1 MAELPTTRELQ
12 VRVANAPNAPMPQVN
27 FGERQAAGLEYRG
40 QAQYQAAVGDVLD
53 RMTRSVFGVANEM
66 SQRAGLQFS
75 AENPLTP
82 EQLTAMAKGDMST
95 VQLGSPLNVFNSA
108 VRKARAIEI
117 SGHAEIEGR
126 DKLMTLVNAAGRGEV
141 STQEV
146 RDQITALT
154 NGYSQSIAQI
164 DPEASYKFRASMAA
178 VGGRVIEKTAE
189 VEAQRRLLANKVKL
203 DRDYSNMQK
212 AVELAVTTKMPI
224 DEATG
229 KEIPVDA
236 FVDALKQNFINN
248 AVAIVGPAGAASFIG
263 RINEDMA
270 TTKIN
275 SVAQYISTDPQ
286 FSRDPNAVQRLLRG
300 DAGSAT
306 NAYQSLLPDDKAK
319 VIAAYMTAD
328 AQNYTLV
335 KRRQEAG
342 AESNKRAFTNL
353 FVQYSLTEDPAAKAE
368 MKVKLL
374 QHPALTYDQAKELV
388 APPKSSESGKIIVDG
403 LVRNG
408 QITTEEQLYAA
419 GKEYGVYDSDLGK
432 TFDKYRSMYGSV
444 NGTYIKNKTRQA
456 AGIPEGL
463 VQVDPKSE
471 YGKAMLAVEDEF
483 MAAQRVALQAGQP
496 FDAKKAIDD
505 IAKSRL
511 ERRESAEVTGY
522 KEQLGTYS
530 ERVGYPIT
538 LQNIDA
544 LELLIKQKKAPQAK
558 GKAPITEKQLPVIRN
573 LLKQIEGN

>member
-1 MAELPTTRELQ
+1 
-12 VRVANAPNAPMPQVN
+12 
-27 FGERQAAGLEYRG
+27 
-40 QAQYQAAVGDVLD
+40 
-53 RMTRSVFGVANEM
+53 
-66 SQRAGLQFS
+66 
-75 AENPLTP
+75 
-82 EQLTAMAKGDMST
+82 
-95 VQLGSPLNVFNSA
+95 
-108 VRKARAIEI
+108 
-117 SGHAEIEGR
+117 
-126 DKLMTLVNAAGRGEV
+126 
-141 STQEV
+141 
-146 RDQITALT
+146 
-154 NGYSQSIAQI
+154 
-164 DPEASYKFRASMAA
+164 
-178 VGGRVIEKTAE
+178 
-189 VEAQRRLLANKVKL
+189 
-203 DRDYSNMQK
+203 
-212 AVELAVTTKMPI
+212 MPI

-275 SVAQYISTDPQ
+275 SVAQYISSDPQ

-300 DAGSAT
+300 DAGSAS
-306 NAYQSLLPDDKAK
+306 NAFQSLLPDDKAK

-328 AQNYTLV
+328 AQNYTLQ

-342 AESNKRAFTNL
+342 AESNRRNFTSL
-353 FVQYSLTEDPAAKAE
+353 FVQYSLTDDPAASAAL
-368 MKVKLL
+368 KVRLL

-388 APPKSSESGKIIVDG
+388 SPPKSSESGKIIVDG
-403 LVRNG
+403 LIRNG
-408 QITTEEQLYAA
+408 QITTENQLYGA
-419 GKEYGVYDSDLGK
+419 GKTYGVYGADLGK
-432 TFDKYRSMYGSV
+432 AFNKYFSMYGSV
-444 NGTYIKNKTRQA
+444 EGTYIGKKTRQA
-456 AGIPEGL
+456 AGIPEGIFK
-463 VQVDPKSE
+463 VDPKSE

-483 MAAQRVALQAGQP
+483 MAAQRMALQAGQP

-522 KEQLGTYS
+522 KDQLGTYS

-544 LELLIKQKKAPQAK
+544 LELLVKQKKSPQAK

>member
-12 VRVANAPNAPMPQVN
+12 VQVANAPNAPMPQVS
-27 FGERQAAGLEYRG
+27 FGERQAVGLEFRA
-40 QAQYQAAVGDVLD
+40 QAQMQGTIGDVLD
-53 RMTRSVFGVANEM
+53 RMTRSVFGMANEM

-126 DKLMTLVNAAGRGEV
+126 DKLMTLVSAAGRGEI

-154 NGYSQSIAQI
+154 NGYSQSIAKV
-164 DPEASYKFRASMAA
+164 DPEASYKFRASMGA

-189 VEAQRRLLANKVKL
+189 VEAQRRVLANKVKL

-275 SVAQYISTDPQ
+275 SVAQYISTDPT

-335 KRRQEAG
+335 KRRQDAG
-342 AESNKRAFTNL
+342 AESNRRNFTNL
-353 FVQYSLTEDPAAKAE
+353 FVQYSIEEDPVAKASL
-368 MKVKLL
+368 KVKML

-388 APPKSSESGKIIVDG
+388 SPPKSSESGKIIVDG
-403 LVRNG
+403 LIRNG
-408 QITTEEQLYAA
+408 QITTEEELYAA
-419 GKEYGVYDSDLGK
+419 GNQYGVYDADLGK
-432 TFDKYRSMYGSV
+432 KFDVYRSMYGNV
-444 NGTYIKNKTRQA
+444 NGAYIKAKTRQA

-463 VQVDPKSE
+463 IQVDPKSE

-483 MAAQRVALQAGQP
+483 MAAQRTALKADTP
-496 FDAKKAIDD
+496 FDAKGTIDN
-505 IAKSRL
+505 IAKNRL
-511 ERRESAEVTGY
+511 NRRESAEVTGY
-522 KEQLGTYS
+522 KQQLAVYS
-530 ERVGYPIT
+530 ERAGQPIT
-538 LQNIDA
+538 SQNIDA
-544 LELLIKQKKAPQAK
+544 LEYRIKN
-558 GKAPITEKQLPVIRN
+558 GTEKKIKKEQLPQIRN

>member
-12 VRVANAPNAPMPQVN
+12 VRVANAPNAPTPQVS
-27 FGERQAAGLEYRG
+27 FGERQAAGLEYRAE
-40 QAQYQAAVGDVLD
+40 AQYQGAVGDVLD

-126 DKLMTLVNAAGRGEV
+126 DKLMTLVNAAGRGEI

-154 NGYSQSIAQI
+154 NGYSKSIAQI

-203 DRDYSNMQK
+203 DRDYENMQK

-263 RINEDMA
+263 RINEDIA
-270 TTKIN
+270 TVKIN

-328 AQNYTLV
+328 AQNYTLQ

-342 AESNKRAFTNL
+342 AQSNKRQFTDL
-353 FVQYSLTEDPAAKAE
+353 FVRYSLTEDPAARAA
-368 MKVKLL
+368 MKVELL

-388 APPKSSESGKIIVDG
+388 SPPKSSESGKIIVDG

-419 GKEYGVYDSDLGK
+419 GNQYGVYDADLGK

-511 ERRESAEVTGY
+511 QRRESAEVTGY
-522 KEQLGTYS
+522 KDQLGTYS

-544 LELLIKQKKAPQAK
+544 LELLVKQRKAPQAS

>member
-1 MAELPTTRELQ
+1 M
-12 VRVANAPNAPMPQVN
+12 
-27 FGERQAAGLEYRG
+27 
-40 QAQYQAAVGDVLD
+40 GDVLD
-53 RMTRSVFGVANEM
+53 RMTRTVFGMANEM

-108 VRKARAIEI
+108 VRKARAIEL

-126 DKLMTLVNAAGRGEV
+126 DKLMTLVSAAGRGEI

-154 NGYSQSIAQI
+154 NGYSQSIAKV
-164 DPEASYKFRASMAA
+164 DPEASYKFRASMGA

-189 VEAQRRLLANKVKL
+189 VEAQRRVLANKVKL

-286 FSRDPNAVQRLLRG
+286 FSKDPNAVQRLLRG

-342 AESNKRAFTNL
+342 AESNRRNFTNL
-353 FVQYSLTEDPAAKAE
+353 FVQYSTEEDPVARANL
-368 MKVKLL
+368 KVKML

-388 APPKSSESGKIIVDG
+388 SPPKSSESGKIIVDG
-403 LVRNG
+403 LIRNG
-408 QITTEEQLYAA
+408 QITTEEELYAA
-419 GKEYGVYDSDLGK
+419 GNQYGVYDADLGK
-432 TFDKYRSMYGSV
+432 KFDVYRSMYGNV
-444 NGTYIKNKTRQA
+444 NGAYIKAKTRQA

-463 VQVDPKSE
+463 IQVDPKSE

-483 MAAQRVALQAGQP
+483 MAAQRTALKADTP
-496 FDAKKAIDD
+496 FDAKGTIDN
-505 IAKSRL
+505 IAKNRL
-511 ERRESAEVTGY
+511 NRRDSAEVKAY
-522 KEQLGTYS
+522 KKQLAAYS
-530 ERVGYPIT
+530 ERAGQPIT
-538 LQNIDA
+538 SQNIDA
-544 LELLIKQKKAPQAK
+544 LEYRVKN
-558 GKAPITEKQLPVIRN
+558 GTEKKIKKEQLPRIRE

>member
-1 MAELPTTRELQ
+1 MAELPTTREFQ
-12 VRVANAPNAPMPQVN
+12 VQVANAPNAPMPQVS
-27 FGERQAAGLEYRG
+27 FGERQAAGLEYRA
-40 QAQYQAAVGDVLD
+40 QAQFQGTMGDVLD
-53 RMTRSVFGVANEM
+53 RMTRTVFGMANEM

-108 VRKARAIEI
+108 VRKARAIEL

-126 DKLMTLVNAAGRGEV
+126 DKLMTLVSAAGRGEI

-154 NGYSQSIAQI
+154 NGYSQSIAKV
-164 DPEASYKFRASMAA
+164 DPEASYKFRASMGA

-189 VEAQRRLLANKVKL
+189 VEAQRRVLANKVKL

-286 FSRDPNAVQRLLRG
+286 FSKDPNAVQRLLRG

-342 AESNKRAFTNL
+342 AESNRRNFTNL
-353 FVQYSLTEDPAAKAE
+353 FVQYSTEEDPVARANL
-368 MKVKLL
+368 KVKML

-388 APPKSSESGKIIVDG
+388 SPPKSSESGKIIVDG
-403 LVRNG
+403 LIRNG
-408 QITTEEQLYAA
+408 QITTEEELYAA
-419 GKEYGVYDSDLGK
+419 GNQYGVYDADLGK
-432 TFDKYRSMYGSV
+432 KFDVYRSMYGNV
-444 NGTYIKNKTRQA
+444 NGAYIKAKTRQA

-463 VQVDPKSE
+463 IQVDPKSE

-483 MAAQRVALQAGQP
+483 MAAQRTALKADTP
-496 FDAKKAIDD
+496 FDAKGTIDN
-505 IAKSRL
+505 IAKNRL
-511 ERRESAEVTGY
+511 NRRDSAEVKAY
-522 KEQLGTYS
+522 KKQLAAYS
-530 ERVGYPIT
+530 ERAGQPIT
-538 LQNIDA
+538 SQNIDA
-544 LELLIKQKKAPQAK
+544 LEYRVKN
-558 GKAPITEKQLPVIRN
+558 GTEKKIKKEQLPRIRE

>member
-12 VRVANAPNAPMPQVN
+12 VRVANAPNAPMPQVT
-27 FGERQAAGLEYRG
+27 FGERQNVGAEFRA
-40 QAQYQAAVGDVLD
+40 QAQLQGATGDVLD

-126 DKLMTLVNAAGRGEV
+126 DKLMTLVNAAGRGEI

-154 NGYSQSIAQI
+154 NGYSQSIAKV
-164 DPEASYKFRASMAA
+164 DPEASYKFRASMGA

-203 DRDYSNMQK
+203 DRDYQNMQK

-224 DEATG
+224 DQQTG
-229 KEIPVDA
+229 QEIPVDA

-248 AVAIVGPAGAASFIG
+248 AVAIVGPAGAARFIG

-275 SVAQYISTDPQ
+275 SVAQYISTDPT
-286 FSRDPNAVQRLLRG
+286 FSKDPNAVQRLLRG

-306 NAYQSLLPDDKAK
+306 NAYQSLLPDEKAK

-328 AQNYTLV
+328 AQNYTLQ

-342 AESNKRAFTNL
+342 AESNRRNFTNL
-353 FVQYSLTEDPAAKAE
+353 FVQYSMEEDPAAKATL
-368 MKVKLL
+368 KVKML

-388 APPKSSESGKIIVDG
+388 APPKSSESGMIIVDG
-403 LVRNG
+403 LIRNG
-408 QITTEEQLYAA
+408 QITTEEQLYSA
-419 GKEYGVYDSDLGK
+419 GKQYGVYDADLGK
-432 TFDKYRSMYGSV
+432 KFNVYRSMYGSV

-483 MAAQRVALQAGQP
+483 MAAQRAALQEGKP

-505 IAKSRL
+505 IAKTRL
-511 ERRESAEVTGY
+511 DRRESAEVKDY
-522 KEQLGTYS
+522 KKQLTPYS

-538 LQNIDA
+538 SQNIDA
-544 LELLIKQKKAPQAK
+544 LELLVKQGKAPRAS
-558 GKAPITEKQLPVIRN
+558 GKAPITEKQLSTIRN

>member
-1 MAELPTTRELQ
+1 MAELPTTREFQ
-12 VRVANAPNAPMPQVN
+12 VQVANAPNAPMPQVS
-27 FGERQAAGLEYRG
+27 FGERQAAGLEYRA
-40 QAQYQAAVGDVLD
+40 QAQFQGTMGDVLD
-53 RMTRSVFGVANEM
+53 RMTRTVFGMANEM

-108 VRKARAIEI
+108 VRKARAIEL

-126 DKLMTLVNAAGRGEV
+126 DKLMTLVSAAGRGEI

-154 NGYSQSIAQI
+154 NGYSQSIAKV
-164 DPEASYKFRASMAA
+164 DPEASYKFRASMGA

-189 VEAQRRLLANKVKL
+189 VEAQRRVLANKVKL

-286 FSRDPNAVQRLLRG
+286 FSKDPNAVQRLLRG

-328 AQNYTLV
+328 AQNYTLQ

-342 AESNKRAFTNL
+342 AESNRRNFTNL
-353 FVQYSLTEDPAAKAE
+353 FVQYSTEEDPAAKTALKAK
-368 MKVKLL
+368 ML

-388 APPKSSESGKIIVDG
+388 SPPKSSESGMIIVDG
-403 LVRNG
+403 LIRNG
-408 QITTEEQLYAA
+408 QITTEEELYAA
-419 GKEYGVYDSDLGK
+419 GNQYRVYDADLGK
-432 TFDKYRSMYGSV
+432 KFDVYRSMYGSV

-483 MAAQRVALQAGQP
+483 MAAQRVALQEGKP

-511 ERRESAEVTGY
+511 DRRESAEVRAY
-522 KEQLGTYS
+522 KEQLTPYS

-538 LQNIDA
+538 SQNIDA
-544 LELLIKQKKAPQAK
+544 LELLVKQGKAPRAS
-558 GKAPITEKQLPVIRN
+558 GKAPITEKQLSTIRN

>member
-1 MAELPTTRELQ
+1 MAELPTTREFQ
-12 VRVANAPNAPMPQVN
+12 VQVANAPNAPMPQVS
-27 FGERQAAGLEYRG
+27 FGERQAAGLEYRA
-40 QAQYQAAVGDVLD
+40 QAQFQGTMGDVLD
-53 RMTRSVFGVANEM
+53 RMTRTVFGMANEM

-108 VRKARAIEI
+108 VRKARAIEL

-126 DKLMTLVNAAGRGEV
+126 DRLMKLVDAAGRGEI

-154 NGYSQSIAQI
+154 NGYSQSIAKV
-164 DPEASYKFRASMAA
+164 DPEASYKFRASMGA

-189 VEAQRRLLANKVKL
+189 VEAQRRVLANKVKL

-286 FSRDPNAVQRLLRG
+286 FSKDPNAVQRLLRG

-342 AESNKRAFTNL
+342 AESNRRNFTNL
-353 FVQYSLTEDPAAKAE
+353 FVQYSTEEDPVARANL
-368 MKVKLL
+368 KVKML

-388 APPKSSESGKIIVDG
+388 SPPKSSESGKIIVDG
-403 LVRNG
+403 LIRNG
-408 QITTEEQLYAA
+408 QITTEEELYAA
-419 GKEYGVYDSDLGK
+419 GNQYGVYDADLGK
-432 TFDKYRSMYGSV
+432 KFDVYRSMYGNV
-444 NGTYIKNKTRQA
+444 NGAYIKAKTRQA

-463 VQVDPKSE
+463 IQVDPKSE

-483 MAAQRVALQAGQP
+483 MAAQRTALKADTP
-496 FDAKKAIDD
+496 FDAKGTIDN
-505 IAKSRL
+505 IAKNRL
-511 ERRESAEVTGY
+511 NRRDSAEVKAY
-522 KEQLGTYS
+522 KKQLAAYS
-530 ERVGYPIT
+530 ERAGQPIT
-538 LQNIDA
+538 SQNIDA
-544 LELLIKQKKAPQAK
+544 LEYRVKN
-558 GKAPITEKQLPVIRN
+558 GTEKKIKKEQLPRIRE

>member
-12 VRVANAPNAPMPQVN
+12 VRVENAPNAPMPQVS
-27 FGERQAAGLEYRG
+27 FGERQAAGLEFRA
-40 QAQYQAAVGDVLD
+40 QAQMQGTTGDVLD
-53 RMTRSVFGVANEM
+53 RMTRSVFGMANEM

-126 DKLMTLVNAAGRGEV
+126 DKLMMLVNAAGRGEI

-146 RDQITALT
+146 RDQITSLT
-154 NGYSQSIAQI
+154 NGYSQSIAQV

-189 VEAQRRLLANKVKL
+189 VESQRRLLANKVKL
-203 DRDYSNMQK
+203 DRDYQNMQK

-286 FSRDPNAVQRLLRG
+286 FSKDPNAVQRLLRG

-328 AQNYTLV
+328 AQNYTLQ

-342 AESNKRAFTNL
+342 AESGRRNFTNL
-353 FVQYSLTEDPAAKAE
+353 FVQYSTEEDPVARANL
-368 MKVKLL
+368 KVKML

-388 APPKSSESGKIIVDG
+388 SPPKSSEPGKIIVDG
-403 LVRNG
+403 LIRNG
-408 QITTEEQLYAA
+408 QITTEEELYAA
-419 GKEYGVYDSDLGK
+419 GNQYGVYDADLGK
-432 TFDKYRSMYGSV
+432 KFDVFRSMYGNV
-444 NGTYIKNKTRQA
+444 NGTYIKAKTRQA
-456 AGIPEGL
+456 AGIPEGMF
-463 VQVDPKSE
+463 QVDPKTE
-471 YGKAMLAVEDEF
+471 YGKAMLAIEDEF
-483 MAAQRVALQAGQP
+483 MAAQRTALKADTP
-496 FDAKKAIDD
+496 FDAKGTIDN
-505 IAKSRL
+505 ITKNRL
-511 ERRESAEVTGY
+511 SLRESADAKSA
-522 KEQLGTYS
+522 KEQLKPYS
-530 ERVGYPIT
+530 DRAGQPIT
-538 LQNIDA
+538 LENIDA
-544 LELLIKQKKAPQAK
+544 LEYRVKN
-558 GKAPITEKQLPVIRN
+558 GTEKKITKTQVEEIRK
-573 LLKQIEGN
+573 LLKRIEGN

>member
-12 VRVANAPNAPMPQVN
+12 VRVENAPNAPMPQVS
-27 FGERQAAGLEYRG
+27 FGERQAAGLEFRA
-40 QAQYQAAVGDVLD
+40 QAQMQGTTGDVLD
-53 RMTRSVFGVANEM
+53 RMTRSVFGMANEM

-126 DKLMTLVNAAGRGEV
+126 DKLMMLVNAAGRGEI

-146 RDQITALT
+146 RDQITSLT
-154 NGYSQSIAQI
+154 NGYSQSIAQV

-189 VEAQRRLLANKVKL
+189 VESQRRLLANKVKL
-203 DRDYSNMQK
+203 DRDYQNMQK

-286 FSRDPNAVQRLLRG
+286 FSKDPNAVQRLLRD

-328 AQNYTLV
+328 AQNYTLQ

-342 AESNKRAFTNL
+342 AESGRRNFTNL
-353 FVQYSLTEDPAAKAE
+353 FVQYSTEEDPVARANL
-368 MKVKLL
+368 KVKML

-388 APPKSSESGKIIVDG
+388 SPPKSSEPGKIIVDG
-403 LVRNG
+403 LIRNG
-408 QITTEEQLYAA
+408 QITTEEELYAA
-419 GKEYGVYDSDLGK
+419 GNQYGVYDADLGK
-432 TFDKYRSMYGSV
+432 KFDVFRSMYGNV
-444 NGTYIKNKTRQA
+444 NGTYIKAKTRQA
-456 AGIPEGL
+456 AGIPEGMF
-463 VQVDPKSE
+463 QVDPKTE
-471 YGKAMLAVEDEF
+471 YGKAMLAIEDEF
-483 MAAQRVALQAGQP
+483 MAAQRTALKADTP
-496 FDAKKAIDD
+496 FDAKGTIDN
-505 IAKSRL
+505 ITKNRL
-511 ERRESAEVTGY
+511 SLRESADAKSA
-522 KEQLGTYS
+522 KEQLKPYS
-530 ERVGYPIT
+530 DRAGQPIT
-538 LQNIDA
+538 LENIDA
-544 LELLIKQKKAPQAK
+544 LEYRVKN
-558 GKAPITEKQLPVIRN
+558 GTEKKITKTQVEEIRK
-573 LLKQIEGN
+573 LLKRIEGN

>member
-1 MAELPTTRELQ
+1 
-12 VRVANAPNAPMPQVN
+12 
-27 FGERQAAGLEYRG
+27 
-40 QAQYQAAVGDVLD
+40 
-53 RMTRSVFGVANEM
+53 
-66 SQRAGLQFS
+66 
-75 AENPLTP
+75 
-82 EQLTAMAKGDMST
+82 MST

-126 DKLMTLVNAAGRGEV
+126 DKLMTLVNAAGRGEI

-154 NGYSQSIAQI
+154 NGYSQSIAKI
-164 DPEASYKFRASMAA
+164 DPEASYKFRASMGA

-189 VEAQRRLLANKVKL
+189 VESQRRLLANKVKL
-203 DRDYSNMQK
+203 DRDYQNMQK

-275 SVAQYISTDPQ
+275 SVAQYISSDPQ

-300 DAGSAT
+300 DAGSAS
-306 NAYQSLLPDDKAK
+306 NAFQSLLPDDKAK

-328 AQNYTLV
+328 AQNYTLQ

-342 AESNKRAFTNL
+342 AESNKRAWTRL
-353 FVQYSLTEDPAAKAE
+353 FVQYSLTDDPAASAAL
-368 MKVKLL
+368 KVKLL
-374 QHPALTYDQAKELV
+374 EHPALSYDQAKDLV

-403 LVRNG
+403 LIRNG
-408 QITTEEQLYAA
+408 QITTENQLYGA
-419 GKEYGVYDSDLGK
+419 GKIYGVYDADLGK
-432 TFDKYRSMYGSV
+432 AFDKYFSMYGSV
-444 NGTYIKNKTRQA
+444 NGTYIKAKTRQA

-463 VQVDPKSE
+463 IQIDPKSE

-511 ERRESAEVTGY
+511 ERSESAVVTGY
-522 KEQLGTYS
+522 KEQLAAYS
-530 ERVGYPIT
+530 ERAGQPIT
-538 LQNIDA
+538 SQNIDA
-544 LELLIKQKKAPQAK
+544 LEYRIKN
-558 GKAPITEKQLPVIRN
+558 GTEKKIKKEQLPRIRE